1 MAEIGASRRIWPKA
15 KHQLCWWHQREALR
29 RRLKGNL
36 PTSVY
41 NAQRARREHPF
52 IDVAFKPYGHV
63 DPNDCEGS
71 VPGEICE
78 QDSAKAMPS
87 GDPNAIKIRLPTLTN
102 HSTQGREDI
111 TSAGDSVGGLTL
123 GSGNLGLLE
132 GPAFSVTGGLTLG
145 GGRPDLLG
153 VPAESPVA
161 GVGDSAGGLPV
172 GGGSPGLLGVPAESS
187 VKGVGDGASGL
198 TLGGSRL
205 GSLGVTA
212 ECSVTD
218 ARNNTGGLTL
228 TDSRSD
234 PLRIR
239 IPARDKGV
247 RVAEPR
253 APTDNSKLTI

>member
-1 MAEIGASRRIWPKA
+1 M
-15 KHQLCWWHQREALR
+15 
-29 RRLKGNL
+29 
-36 PTSVY
+36 
-41 NAQRARREHPF
+41 
-52 IDVAFKPYGHV
+52 

-123 GSGNLGLLE
+123 SSSNLGLLE
-132 GPAFSVTGGLTLG
+132 GPVFSVTGGLTLG
-145 GGRPDLLG
+145 GGHPDLLG

-172 GGGSPGLLGVPAESS
+172 GSCRLGSLGGPAISVTDGLTVSGSSPGLLGVPAESS

-198 TLGGSRL
+198 TLGGSHL

-212 ECSVTD
+212 ERSVTD
-218 ARNNTGGLTL
+218 ARNNAGGLTL

-239 IPARDKGV
+239 IPAWDKGV